1 MEAVTKWRGP
11 PLALSWLTRVTVIWL
26 GGCLAVC
33 TLDSC
38 ASTFPPPF
46 ALHWPRTSPFSLKQG
61 TMQAFPDNLCPCA
74 TSRGMPCTKI
84 LSLDHLAHASWP
96 PRRVVIVLHHCLSG
110 EIVTYWL
117 LCKCKA
123 DYLADFSE
131 HHISHFLWNNMFYSR
146 STAAQLHIL
155 PSGSCS
161 AQSHFGLMAY
171 EKPIGRWGAPGNE
184 CREFLNW
191 NCVAYLLILLLRWG
205 NLI

>member
-33 TLDSC
+33 ILDSC

-84 LSLDHLAHASWP
+84 LSLAHLAHASWP

-123 DYLADFSE
+123 DYLADISE
-131 HHISHFLWNNMFYSR
+131 HQISHFLWNNMFNSR
-146 STAAQLHIL
+146 PTGTCSNTVTHTHIWKL
-155 PSGSCS
+155 QRTITLWSDGIWEAHWP
-161 AQSHFGLMAY
+161 
-171 EKPIGRWGAPGNE
+171 
-184 CREFLNW
+184 
-191 NCVAYLLILLLRWG
+191 LRGTW
-205 NLI
+205 